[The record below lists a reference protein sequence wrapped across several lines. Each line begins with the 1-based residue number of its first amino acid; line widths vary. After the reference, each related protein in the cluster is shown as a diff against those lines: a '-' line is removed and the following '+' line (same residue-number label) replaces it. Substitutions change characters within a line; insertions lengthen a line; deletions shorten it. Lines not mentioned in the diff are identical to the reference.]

1 MRKNEVKIG
10 TLGKACIYQNEYD
23 VWQFRT
29 WLADEN
35 KYYRISLRTKQRADA
50 LEKAEDLYAE
60 MRVAK
65 KQGKKYF
72 SISIKDAVAKYLEF
86 RKKDVGKG
94 RGAGIVEGRY
104 GTIKAHLNHFLNYV
118 HKDAK
123 VKDLGKNTLVEYE
136 REGITT
142 DYIRFRKQ
150 QKAADSTIRNEV
162 ATINSCIRYLH
173 ECDENYAEIS
183 AFRIPKQKSKAY
195 KADEATIRR
204 QTFTREEWEMFYKAM
219 RTYASKQKCKDE
231 KDYLDK
237 QLVRHY
243 LLFAANSGGRSGEL
257 RKLKWNSVLSYEKQ
271 KTRSGNELLLAEIQ
285 VEADTSKVGIGRTF
299 YARGGKYLQRWKE
312 LLQKSGVDI
321 SGNKLIFSIDGETEY
336 WNSTLNRHFKK
347 IMQMTEIDE
356 ERRSGLV
363 PYSLRHF
370 YITSLAYSGVSFADI
385 AFQCGTSVSQ
395 IERTYYHLNKAKR
408 LQVAT
413 AEYKEVDGKIVA
425 ITDLNGD

>member
-1 MRKNEVKIG
+1 MQKNEVKIG

-60 MRVAK
+60 LRVAK
-65 KQGKKYF
+65 KQGRKYF
-72 SISIKDAVAKYLEF
+72 SISIKDAVSKYLEF

-94 RGAGIVEGRY
+94 RGSGIVEGRY
-104 GTIKAHLNHFLNYV
+104 GTIKTHLNHFLSYV

-123 VKDLGKNTLVEYE
+123 VKDLGKNTLVEYQ

-150 QKAADSTIRNEV
+150 KRVADSTIRNEI
-162 ATINSCIRYLH
+162 ATINSCMRYLH
-173 ECDENYAEIS
+173 ECDEKYSEIS
-183 AFRIPKQKSKAY
+183 AFRVPKQKSKAH

-204 QTFTREEWEMFYKAM
+204 QTFTRDEWESFYKAM
-219 RTYASKQKCKDE
+219 RTYASKSNCKDDAE
-231 KDYLDK
+231 YLDK

-243 LLFAANSGGRSGEL
+243 FLFAANSGARSGEL
-257 RKLKWNSVLSYEKQ
+257 RQLKWESVLSYEKQ
-271 KTRSGNELLLAEIQ
+271 KTRSGRELLLAEIEI
-285 VEADTSKVGIGRTF
+285 EAHTSKVGIGRMF
-299 YARGGKYLQRWKE
+299 YARGGKYLQRWKD
-312 LLQKSGVDI
+312 LLQKSGIEVGGD
-321 SGNKLIFSIDGETEY
+321 KLIFSIDGETAY

-347 IMQMTEIDE
+347 IMQLTDIDD
-356 ERRSGLV
+356 ERQSALV

-370 YITSLAYSGVSFADI
+370 YITSLAYSGVTFSDI

-395 IERTYYHLNKAKR
+395 IERTYYHVNKAKR

-413 AEYKEVDGKIVA
+413 AEYAEVDGKIVA
-425 ITDLNGD
+425 LTELDGD